1 MRELKKWFVIT
12 HGILGSLISEPAC
25 KNKMEEEQ
33 LINESTYAHIA
44 RLVMGASCKIM
55 KAILKNPSDMSL
67 MRRLVIELSN
77 QVETKMTRVLEQSKQ
92 AMLDDVTAKL
102 STPELAL
109 MRSAIAYISTV
120 VSLMINSTVK
130 EMRVFVFQFMAV
142 VRGQA
147 VLPLP
152 RPDGAV
158 QIKTQPETPLL
169 TSL

>member
-1 MRELKKWFVIT
+1 
-12 HGILGSLISEPAC
+12 
-25 KNKMEEEQ
+25 MEEEQ

-77 QVETKMTRVLEQSKQ
+77 QVENKMTRVLEQSKQ

-102 STPELAL
+102 STAELAL

-142 VRGQA
+142 VRGQSPA
-147 VLPLP
+147 GLPAPAPAEILEDNTSP
-152 RPDGAV
+152 V
-158 QIKTQPETPLL
+158 QIRGSLEIKTQSKTPLL
-169 TSL
+169 TSS